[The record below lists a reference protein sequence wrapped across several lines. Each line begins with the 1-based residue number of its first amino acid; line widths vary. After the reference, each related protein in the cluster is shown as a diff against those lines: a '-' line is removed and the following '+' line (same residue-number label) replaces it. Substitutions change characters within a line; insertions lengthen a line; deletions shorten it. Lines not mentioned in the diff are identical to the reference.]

1 MSQSRAALKHYAAV
15 QVQSTVTEAT
25 PHRLTALLFDGAL
38 ERIARAKGHLQR
50 GELARKG
57 ELISAVVAIVGE
69 LAGSLRRDAAPD
81 LVDRLSALYD
91 YILRRLIEANAASR
105 VEPLDEAGRLLA
117 TLAGAWQSIDPD
129 RPAGPLAANG

>member
-25 PHRLTALLFDGAL
+25 PHRLTAMLFDGAL

-50 GELARKG
+50 AELARKG

-91 YILRRLIEANAASR
+91 YILRCLIEANAANR
-105 VEPLDEAGRLLA
+105 VELLDEAGCLLG
-117 TLAGAWQSIDPD
+117 TLAEAWQSIDPD
-129 RPAGPLAANG
+129 RPAPLAANG